1 MGTWGVELFSD
12 DTAAD
17 VRAHYRELIEDGVED
32 AEATQ
37 HVLEHFREYL
47 DDEDDGPVAWLAL
60 AISQSQIGRL
70 APEVRD
76 KALSVIEAGADL
88 ERWSHDPKT
97 LEQRRVVL
105 AKARS
110 QLLDAQPKRK
120 KLRGPRMRYVTDL
133 HPGDVLSFRASNGRF
148 GLVRV
153 TRLDPDRNS
162 IAPIVKVLRYA
173 DTVEPD
179 SAQIVTLPDRQKPDI
194 EPPPSPSPPWW
205 SVDWRPEADA
215 GIDYVEAGF
224 RRLTN
229 IAPKPGDENSKAWTF
244 GSWSNLAKSLER
256 GLLSE
261 DVE

>member
-1 MGTWGVELFSD
+1 MGTRGVELFSD

-17 VRAHYRELIEDGVED
+17 VRAQYRELIEDGVED

-37 HVLEHFREYL
+37 QVLESFQEYV
-47 DDEDDGPVAWLAL
+47 DDEDDGPVVWLAL
-60 AISQSQIGRL
+60 AVSQSQVGRL
-70 APEVRD
+70 SPEVRD
-76 KALSVIEAGADL
+76 KALSVIDAGADL
-88 ERWSHDPKT
+88 ERWSHDPQR

-110 QLLDAQPKRK
+110 QLLGAQPKRK
-120 KLRGPRMRYVTDL
+120 KLRRPRMRYVTDL
-133 HPGDVLSFRASNGRF
+133 QPGDVLSYRASNGRV

-153 TRLDPDRNS
+153 TRLDPDRTS
-162 IAPIVKVLRYA
+162 IAPIIKVLRYA
-173 DTVEPD
+173 ETVVPD
-179 SAQIVTLPDRQKPDI
+179 SEQIPTLPDRQKPDI
-194 EPPPSPSPPWW
+194 DPPPSPSPPWW
-205 SVDWRPEADA
+205 SVDWRPEGDA

-229 IAPKPGDENSKAWTF
+229 IGPKPGDENSRAWTF

-261 DVE
+261 DV